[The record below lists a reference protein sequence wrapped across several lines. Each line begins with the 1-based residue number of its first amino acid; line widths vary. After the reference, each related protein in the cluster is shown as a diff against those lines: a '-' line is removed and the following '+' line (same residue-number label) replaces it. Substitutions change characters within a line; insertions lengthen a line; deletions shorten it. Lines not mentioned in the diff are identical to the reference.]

1 MKARF
6 LSIYADSPGLE
17 PIRKRMSSSDVEDL
31 VEADSLAYSSALKFE
46 IWQNN
51 WVDIA
56 LVASELGMDYT
67 SVLASMKGKWVE
79 RTDTTGIMTVAY
91 ISEIISEGHAAPI
104 EYSTPS
110 IKDMIISARKQSLVI
125 SLERDLLEDARVN
138 GQFVIFD

>member
-1 MKARF
+1 MVRGAGVVSPTAF
-6 LSIYADSPGLE
+6 LLLTTF
-17 PIRKRMSSSDVEDL
+17 SSVC
-31 VEADSLAYSSALKFE
+31 ATSS
-46 IWQNN
+46 
-51 WVDIA
+51 

-110 IKDMIISARKQSLVI
+110 IKDMIISARKQQLV
-125 SLERDLLEDARVN
+125 STLERDLLNEAREN
-138 GQFVIFD
+138 GQFVILK